1 MKCTRSRRTIGR
13 IPETQLAKKCGFEV
27 RELLRIEGR
36 PEYLRFSAPSYYF
49 GMAWERV
56 VNRLEF
62 LSGIRVLLVAVLQ
75 KPSKVQA
82 NS

>member
-1 MKCTRSRRTIGR
+1 MTHYLANSRNAMARAG
-13 IPETQLAKKCGFEV
+13 EKCGFEV

-49 GMAWERV
+49 GVAWERV
-56 VNRLEF
+56 VNRFEF
-62 LSGIRVLLVAVLQ
+62 LSGIRVLIVAVLQ
-75 KPSKVQA
+75 KPREVQA